1 MPHAQVWT
9 RLLNQSQKQIITLLS
24 SIKQFTEQGTLLRDM
39 DKDVVVTIQAEDE
52 LEVEVVESAVI

>member
-24 SIKQFTEQGTLLRDM
+24 SIEQFTEQGTLLRDM